1 MHKLMHKWE
10 IKKFLCCID
19 YIVLDYSTNR
29 NKNENRFF
37 LRFHTRLLFTDEQY
51 VYRNSM
57 KHLLDMSMN
66 SNKETAQNHKNLVV
80 EFS

>member
-1 MHKLMHKWE
+1 MRN
-10 IKKFLCCID
+10 KKIFML
-19 YIVLDYSTNR
+19 YRLYRFGVSTNR
-29 NKNENRFF
+29 NKNENRLF

-51 VYRNSM
+51 AYRNSM

>member
-1 MHKLMHKWE
+1 MRNKKIFMLYRLYRFGLVQIE
-10 IKKFLCCID
+10 IKMKIP
-19 YIVLDYSTNR
+19 
-29 NKNENRFF
+29 F

-51 VYRNSM
+51 AYRNSM

>member
-1 MHKLMHKWE
+1 MFKLIHKWE

-19 YIVLDYSTNR
+19 CIVLDYSTNR
-29 NKNENRFF
+29 NKNENRLF